1 LEALREVRHLSLKP
15 VSLRQA
21 ASSAVGEGEQAI
33 SIKTP
38 RRRYSLSMKNLTVRI
53 AERKG

>member
-1 LEALREVRHLSLKP
+1 
-15 VSLRQA
+15 
-21 ASSAVGEGEQAI
+21 VGEGEQAI

-38 RRRYSLSMKNLTVRI
+38 RRRYSLSMKNLTVRT